1 MSREKDAG
9 EPFGTV
15 LLATDGSEESNY
27 ATELAVGICRASGS
41 NLYVINV
48 SILPGI
54 IGDPEAMVTGSELVQ
69 GIRANARAEARKR
82 LESDVERIAALGGT
96 VSEYYERFGLS
107 DREIVRLAEELD
119 ADLVVIDSHSFG
131 ALNRAPI
138 GGSAHSVV
146 HYAHCPVLVA
156 RAPDPA
162 SSSETEAGS
171 TQVFGKI
178 LAAVDGSREAEAAA
192 LKAAE
197 LARVTGSELHLVHV
211 GIEYFLFA
219 HDYVSP
225 DQFEHLKQERQAV
238 LDEGRRKLE
247 ASGAK
252 VEAAHVRMGHRV
264 DEEVIELATEL
275 GAKLIVTGSRGH
287 SALGRALMG
296 SDSDSIVRHAH
307 CPVLVVR
314 PEKSHRG
321 EFSRRGNSTSAEA

>member
-1 MSREKDAG
+1 S
-9 EPFGTV
+9 
-15 LLATDGSEESNY
+15 
-27 ATELAVGICRASGS
+27 
-41 NLYVINV
+41 LYVVNV

-54 IGDPEAMVTGSELVQ
+54 IGDPEAMVAGSELVQ
-69 GIRANARAEARKR
+69 GIQANVRAEARKR
-82 LESDVERIAALGGT
+82 LESDLKRIANLGGT

-119 ADLVVIDSHSFG
+119 ADMVIIESHSFG

-156 RAPDPA
+156 RAPDPS
-162 SSSETEAGS
+162 SSSETKGGS
-171 TQVFGKI
+171 TRVFGKI
-178 LAAVDGSREAEAAA
+178 LAAVDGSREAEDAA
-192 LKAAE
+192 LKAAA
-197 LARVTGSELHLVHV
+197 LANATGSELHLVHV
-211 GIEYFLFA
+211 GIEYYLFV

-225 DQFEHLKQERQAV
+225 NQFERLKQERQAI
-238 LDEGRRKLE
+238 LDEQRRKLE
-247 ASGAK
+247 ASGAT

-275 GAKLIVTGSRGH
+275 GAGLIVTGSRGR

-314 PEKSHRG
+314 PEDSDRG
-321 EFSRRGNSTSAEA
+321 EASRSED

>member
-1 MSREKDAG
+1 MDGFPTKI
-9 EPFGTV
+9 
-15 LLATDGSEESNY
+15 LLATDGTEESNY

-41 NLYVINV
+41 DLYVINV

-54 IGDPEAMVTGSELVQ
+54 IGDPQAIIADSEIIQ
-69 GIRANARAEARKR
+69 GFRDKVRAEARKR
-82 LESDVERIAALGGT
+82 LEADLERIADLGGT

-119 ADLVVIDSHSFG
+119 ADLVVIESHSFG

-156 RAPDPA
+156 RAPEP
-162 SSSETEAGS
+162 SSSPGTEGGS
-171 TQVFGKI
+171 TRVFGKI

-197 LARVTGSELHLVHV
+197 LARITGSGLHLVHV

-219 HDYVSP
+219 YDYVSP
-225 DQFEHLKQERQAV
+225 DQLERLKQERQAV
-238 LDEGRRKLE
+238 LDEQRRKLE
-247 ASGAK
+247 DSGAR
-252 VEAAHVRMGHRV
+252 VEDAHMRMGRRV

-275 GAKLIVTGSRGH
+275 GVGLIVTGSRGH

-314 PEKSHRG
+314 P
-321 EFSRRGNSTSAEA
+321 